1 MTSTCKKSE
10 PTPEASLSAEMAIS
24 RGLLNPSRCAGN
36 KSKGAPARPACPG
49 LPWGVPWGLAFE
61 TWDPCNL
68 SQMETSPHPC

>member
-10 PTPEASLSAEMAIS
+10 PIPEANLSAEKAIS
-24 RGLLNPSRCAGN
+24 RGLLNPSRCACN

-49 LPWGVPWGLAFE
+49 LPWGLAFE

-68 SQMETSPHPC
+68 SPMETSPHPC